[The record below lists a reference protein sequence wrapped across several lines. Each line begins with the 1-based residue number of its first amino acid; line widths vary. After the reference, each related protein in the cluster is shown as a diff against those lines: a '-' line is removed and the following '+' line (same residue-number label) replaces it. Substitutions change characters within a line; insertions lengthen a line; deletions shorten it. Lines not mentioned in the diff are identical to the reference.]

1 MKTILIWILQIREL
15 LMQLDE
21 EDFELDS
28 ESKTKKE
35 SGTGFADFEEMNRK
49 IYFDEVETKPYTKRP
64 AVDKL
69 DPKRLNA
76 VMIFSSLPF
85 ENFRSF

>member
-1 MKTILIWILQIREL
+1 
-15 LMQLDE
+15 MQLDE